1 MRIVIDFVYHG
12 EVNCTHAQ
20 LPEVLRV
27 ADMLKVKGLTEVSL
41 QRRGEQLLLAKQ
53 EDSDEQKADKKN
65 ESIRTGP
72 KEQQKSEYI
81 GFKVVRAFLN

>member
-12 EVNCTHAQ
+12 EVNCTHTQ

-53 EDSDEQKADKKN
+53 EESDEQKAG
-65 ESIRTGP
+65 ESIRPGP

-81 GFKVVRAFLN
+81 GIPPVLCLHFL